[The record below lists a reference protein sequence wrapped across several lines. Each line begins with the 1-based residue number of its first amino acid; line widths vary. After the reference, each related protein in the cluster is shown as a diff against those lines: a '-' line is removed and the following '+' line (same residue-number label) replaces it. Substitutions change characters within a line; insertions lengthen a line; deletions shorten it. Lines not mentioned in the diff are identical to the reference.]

1 MPHDFVERTSIVN
14 VWSKKAVRP
23 ALLTSVTET
32 VEDLEID
39 SPTPSQ

>member
-1 MPHDFVERTSIVN
+1 MPRDLVERTSLVS
-14 VWSKKAVRP
+14 VWSKKAVGP
-23 ALLTSVTET
+23 AHITSVTET